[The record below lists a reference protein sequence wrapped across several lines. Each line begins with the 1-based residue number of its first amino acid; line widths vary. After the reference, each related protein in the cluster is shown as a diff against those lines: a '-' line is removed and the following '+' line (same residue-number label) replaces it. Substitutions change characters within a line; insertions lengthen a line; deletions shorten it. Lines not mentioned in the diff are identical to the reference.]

1 MDPHTRLSKSE
12 VLKLVTR
19 LQEENERGDL
29 SAGRRGILGLL
40 LGAAAS
46 CVVAL
51 GKLPALLALRTL
63 VVHGVM
69 AATPVGW
76 AGAAAA
82 SGVVAWGASRWCDPG
97 SARGMARELV
107 EARRRRAKPPASVFE
122 GSAIRSDFFHCLRAL
137 LEADAIAPANA
148 FGFVRAVESGLMP
161 VDQAHGMV
169 LSRLYAH
176 EV

>member
-19 LQEENERGDL
+19 MQQEAERGDL
-29 SAGRRGILGLL
+29 RAGQRGIAGVL
-40 LGAAAS
+40 LGAVAS
-46 CVVAL
+46 GVVAL

-63 VVHGVM
+63 VVHSVL
-69 AATPVGW
+69 AATPAGW
-76 AGAAAA
+76 AGAVAA
-82 SGVVAWGASRWCDPG
+82 SGVVVWGAARWCDPG
-97 SARGMARELV
+97 SARGMARQLAQ
-107 EARRRRAKPPASVFE
+107 ARRRRTEPLSSE

-176 EV
+176 EA